1 MEISKENP
9 TVLILAGK
17 YAPPMRKN
25 SEAYETLSMVFDRD
39 SVPPHMIVDKSKE
52 ESLGEFKRKCLKS
65 NCYLGNSEP
74 YSPCKIAAERCIK
87 ELKKASSRNLISNGS
102 PKVLWD
108 HCIELMALIRSH
120 TAHTAYELQGEVP
133 ETIMTRQTA
142 DITNICEYDC
152 Y

>member
-52 ESLGEFKRKCLKS
+52 ESLGEFKRKCWKADCHLV
-65 NCYLGNSEP
+65 NSEP
-74 YSPCKIAAERCIK
+74 YSTWKISAKGCIK
-87 ELKKASSRNLISNGS
+87 DLKKASLRKLISTS
-102 PKVLWD
+102 LPKFLWCN
-108 HCIELMALIRSH
+108 CIKLMALIRSH
-120 TAHTAYELQGEVP
+120 AVHTAYELQGEVP
-133 ETIMTRQTA
+133 EPIMTGQTV
-142 DITNICEYDC
+142 DISDIYD
-152 Y
+152 YEW